1 MVSLSN
7 RYVTPWGPL
16 FCRLKS
22 LVLTARALS
31 CEFHEV
37 SSSLNPIFGS
47 TSPVL
52 VTWFTLA
59 AEFFVW
65 SPFRRL
71 SYCKSVLWPEQKVR
85 LLCPP
90 QWPPA
95 CGLRGQSKSRCAASV
110 SHMPRPKECKIRVS
124 FGWIPPASFS
134 SFPTWS
140 LGNFKLQI
148 SLGSSE
154 VKPRAV
160 WPAPCMGQSQW
171 LGPSGASRSAPQ
183 LQKGTRGMPT
193 PTPALKCLFGCS
205 VPCVRWG
212 LSTLQDTRYPH
223 AVTATGPGTAFLGA
237 RVIRHAGD
245 LCGGHA
251 SDRPGLQSQL

>member
-16 FCRLKS
+16 FCRLKF

-37 SSSLNPIFGS
+37 SRSLNPIFGS
-47 TSPVL
+47 TFPVL

-71 SYCKSVLWPEQKVR
+71 SYCESVLWPEQKVR

-154 VKPRAV
+154 VKK
-160 WPAPCMGQSQW
+160 AP
-171 LGPSGASRSAPQ
+171 
-183 LQKGTRGMPT
+183 
-193 PTPALKCLFGCS
+193 GC
-205 VPCVRWG
+205 VA
-212 LSTLQDTRYPH
+212 STLHGAESVVGALRGQLVSPPAAERDSGNANSYSCFKVSLRMFCSMCEMGP
-223 AVTATGPGTAFLGA
+223 VDATGHTLPT
-237 RVIRHAGD
+237 RRY
-245 LCGGHA
+245 
-251 SDRPGLQSQL
+251 SYRPGDGFPGGTGHQTCW